1 MVTWSQSVL
10 MPLSEAVI
18 FLVARFLWRRRRIGT
33 TSVWTITTAVARSRD
48 S

>member
-18 FLVARFLWRRRRIGT
+18 FWWLDFYGGG
-33 TSVWTITTAVARSRD
+33 D
-48 S
+48 G